1 MSNVFLICSLSKK
14 YKLRISCVDIPGAY
28 LHADLPEEEQVQIR
42 FSKKVSAIMVELNP
56 ELKEY
61 LNSDGTLV
69 ALALKA
75 IYGLKQAGAL
85 WHDRISQVLLSIG
98 FKRSKV
104 DAALFYR
111 TRDYNIMQL
120 VTLHVDD
127 LFNACNSASFAK
139 ELESKLSETFGELK
153 WEHGTLDYLSVH
165 FVQQEDYTVHADMT
179 AMIQRIIQ
187 KAGVSQPARTPS
199 QQNLFDIMDDESV
212 DYSADSTKFRS
223 SVAELIYLTKLRVDI
238 IMEVTHLATLVMNP
252 GPIAFKKLDRVY
264 RYLFATS
271 HDHVKFGTDQL
282 VLQVFADSSY
292 ASHPSTS
299 RSHGGRIVR
308 LGPGSGAIY
317 SKSKEHKL
325 VTQSSTE
332 AEILEAGE
340 GARTGL
346 PYARILQELGV
357 TAKVQFVLFQDN
369 QSTLHLAQTGEG
381 YAGKAKHFR
390 VRFHFIK
397 EMIEDGEMILVYC
410 PTDRMLADFLT
421 KSLPSTQF
429 ILLRDV
435 AMGRALFT
443 TPT

>member
-1 MSNVFLICSLSKK
+1 
-14 YKLRISCVDIPGAY
+14 
-28 LHADLPEEEQVQIR
+28 
-42 FSKKVSAIMVELNP
+42 MVELDP
-56 ELKEY
+56 SLKEY
-61 LNSDGTLV
+61 LNTDGTLV

-85 WHDRISQVLLSIG
+85 WHDRISEILLSIG
-98 FKRSKV
+98 FKRSKI

-111 TRDYNIMQL
+111 KRDAAMQI
-120 VTLHVDD
+120 VSLHVDD
-127 LFNACNSASFAK
+127 LFHACNSASFAS
-139 ELESKLSETFGELK
+139 ELELKLSEVFGDLK
-153 WEHGTLDYLSVH
+153 WERDTLDYLSVH
-165 FVQQEDYTVHADMT
+165 FVQQSDYTVHADMT
-179 AMIQRIIQ
+179 AMIQRILS
-187 KAGVSQPARTPS
+187 KAGVSQPAKTPS
-199 QQNLFDIMDDESV
+199 STNLFEAMDDDQQ
-212 DYSADSTKFRS
+212 DYSTDTTKFRS

-252 GPIAFKKLDRVY
+252 GPIAFKKLERVH

-271 HDHVKFGTDQL
+271 HQYVKFGTDQL
-282 VLQVFADSSY
+282 ILQVFADSSY
-292 ASHPSTS
+292 ASHPATS
-299 RSHGGRIVR
+299 RSHGGRIMIVR

-317 SKSKEHKL
+317 SKSKEHKFNKL

-346 PYARILQELGV
+346 PFARILQELGV
-357 TAKVQFVLFQDN
+357 FSKVQFVLFQDN
-369 QSTLHLAQTGEG
+369 QSTLHLGHTGEG

-421 KSLPSTQF
+421 KSLPAAQF

-435 AMGRALFT
+435 AMGHTLF
-443 TPT
+443 PSND